1 LNVLGLELTIAG
13 EQLVLHPHR
22 VLHWPRM
29 RWLVAS
35 DLHLG
40 KAAHLRKGGLPLP
53 ESHDERT
60 LRRLN
65 EAIAT
70 FRPERIVLLGD
81 LFHSSMNTAWE
92 RLSEWTATLPC
103 PLHLVPGN
111 HDVLAL
117 RRYHEAGIRMCADRL
132 EEGPFTF
139 THDTADATEGYA
151 IGGHLHPGVGLHGR
165 GRQWL
170 RVPCFWFGEHRGL
183 LPAMG
188 AGTGL
193 HLIDPQ
199 PGDRVLACTDRAV
212 LEVSASP
219 AGRAEQH
226 R

>member
-1 LNVLGLELTIAG
+1 MVSLELMVAG
-13 EQLVLHPHR
+13 EQLVLHPYR
-22 VLHWPRM
+22 ALYWPRM

-60 LRRLN
+60 IHRLHDLVN
-65 EAIAT
+65 S
-70 FRPERIVLLGD
+70 FRPDRIVVLGD
-81 LFHSSMNTAWE
+81 LFHSSMNAAWE
-92 RLSEWTATLPC
+92 RVTQWTGTLAC

-117 RRYHEAGIRMCADRL
+117 RRYRDAGIEVWDDSV

-139 THDTADATEGYA
+139 THDGTSKGAGFV
-151 IGGHLHPGVGLHGR
+151 IGGHLHPGVVLHGR
-165 GRQWL
+165 GQQRL
-170 RVPCFWFGEHRGL
+170 RLPCFWFGDRNGL

-193 HLIDPQ
+193 HIIAPKA
-199 PGDRVLACTDRAV
+199 GERVLACTDRAV
-212 LEVSASP
+212 LDVGASL
-219 AGRAEQH
+219 AGQAAQR